1 MVNLTIALFWVA
13 FAVLLFFT
21 RKQRIFWPLLA
32 LALLLLFNLLLTPGF
47 FNLEFREGHLYGTL
61 IDILKHGGIVM
72 LVALGMTLVIATGGV
87 DLSVGAVIAVAGAV
101 LAQAVAVHHQSPV
114 VAMLAA
120 LVVSLLLGAW
130 NGLLVAGIGI
140 QPIVATLILM
150 VAGRGIAQLVTE
162 GQIIN
167 FTDPSLVYIANGY
180 FLGLPFTC
188 TIVLVLLA
196 LTYALTRGTALGL
209 FIESVGDNDVASH
222 YAGVNSRFV
231 KFIAYVF
238 AGFCAG
244 LAGLVAASDIK
255 SADANHAGLYAEL
268 DAILAVVIGGTA
280 LTGGRF
286 YLLGSIVGALL
297 IQTLTTTMYARNVSA
312 DIAPVP
318 KALVVIAVCLLQSEK
333 ARRYFTRFFPRKNPP
348 AGVTDPSSAPAP
360 AAAAPNK
367 VEAGS

>member
-1 MVNLTIALFWVA
+1 MIFLILFWAA
-13 FAVLLFFT
+13 FAALLFFT
-21 RKQRIFWPLLA
+21 RKERIFFPLVA
-32 LALLLLFNLLLTPGF
+32 LGLLLLFNALLTPGF
-47 FNLEFREGHLYGTL
+47 FKLELRDGHLYGTL
-61 IDILKHGGIVM
+61 IDILKHGGTVM

-87 DLSVGAVIAVAGAV
+87 DLSVGAIIAVAGAV
-101 LAQAVAVHHQSPV
+101 LVQAVSVHHLSPA
-114 VAMLAA
+114 VAMVLAI
-120 LVVSLLLGAW
+120 LVSVLLGAW

-150 VAGRGIAQLVTE
+150 VAGRGIAQLITE
-162 GQIIN
+162 GQILN
-167 FTDPSLVYIANGY
+167 FTNPALVYIANGY
-180 FLGLPFTC
+180 LLGLPFTC
-188 TIVLVLLA
+188 TLMLVLLG

-209 FIESVGDNDVASH
+209 FIESVGDNDVASR
-222 YAGVNSRFV
+222 YAGVNARLV

-244 LAGLVAASDIK
+244 LAGLVVASDIK

-333 ARRYFTRFFPRKNPP
+333 ARRYFTRLFPRK
-348 AGVTDPSSAPAP
+348 AMA
-360 AAAAPNK
+360 
-367 VEAGS
+367 

>member
-1 MVNLTIALFWVA
+1 MFNITHISFWIV
-13 FAVLLFFT
+13 FAALLFFT
-21 RKQRIFWPLLA
+21 RKQRILWPLLA
-32 LALLLLFNLLLTPGF
+32 LALLLLFNDIFTPGF
-47 FNLEFREGHLYGTL
+47 FNLELREGHLYGTL

-72 LVALGMTLVIATGGV
+72 LVSLGMTLVIATGGV
-87 DLSVGAVIAVAGAV
+87 DLSVGAVMAVAGAV
-101 LAQAVAVHHQSPV
+101 LAQAAINHQSPF
-114 VAMLAA
+114 VAMIFA
-120 LVVSLLLGAW
+120 LLVSLVLGAW

-150 VAGRGIAQLVTE
+150 VAGRGVAQLITE
-162 GQIIN
+162 GQILN
-167 FTDPSLVYIANGY
+167 FTDATLVYIANGY
-180 FLGLPFTC
+180 LLGMPFTC
-188 TIVLVLLA
+188 TLVLVLLA
-196 LTYALTRGTALGL
+196 VTYALTRGTALGL
-209 FIESVGDNDVASH
+209 FIESVGDNDIASR

-244 LAGLVAASDIK
+244 LAGLVAASNIK

-318 KALVVIAVCLLQSEK
+318 KALVVIAVCLLQSDK
-333 ARRYFTRFFPRKNPP
+333 ARRYFTRLFPRRNPP
-348 AGVTDPSSAPAP
+348 AAMTETLT
-360 AAAAPNK
+360 AAAPK

>member
-1 MVNLTIALFWVA
+1 MLSFSIILFWVV
-13 FAVLLFFT
+13 FAALLFFT
-21 RKQRIFWPLLA
+21 RKLRIFWPLLA
-32 LALLLLFNLLLTPGF
+32 LALLLLFNQLLTPGF
-47 FNLEFREGHLYGTL
+47 FKLELREGHLYGTL

-101 LAQAVAVHHQSPV
+101 LAQAVAVHNLSPG
-114 VAMLAA
+114 VAMLIAV
-120 LVVSLLLGAW
+120 LVSVGLGAW

-150 VAGRGIAQLVTE
+150 VAGRGIAQLISE
-162 GQIIN
+162 GQVIN
-167 FTDPSLVYIANGY
+167 FTDPTLVFIANGY
-180 FLGLPFTC
+180 LFGLPFTC
-188 TIVLVLLA
+188 TLVLVLLA

-209 FIESVGDNDVASH
+209 FIEAVGDNDVASR

-231 KFIAYVF
+231 KFTAYVF

-244 LAGLVAASDIK
+244 LAGLVAASEIK

-318 KALVVIAVCLLQSEK
+318 KAIVVLAVCLLQSEK
-333 ARRYFTRFFPRKNPP
+333 ARRYLSKLFPRKNM
-348 AGVTDPSSAPAP
+348 ATPAP
-360 AAAAPNK
+360 KFEAA
-367 VEAGS
+367 S